1 MPDLRATAFLLSLV
15 LAAPG
20 HAAEP
25 APLTASEK
33 ETLNFAFAG
42 RVGSGVYTVSDRT
55 VQIYRIP
62 FRFAIYDEEERGFG
76 LHVTLQT
83 TFGFYDFKA
92 SDIPDTG
99 LPHDVDTVGVT
110 PGLELRFLPGP
121 SWLLRPYVEAGY
133 SNDRSGSASAWLYS
147 AGVRSLFTH
156 LFEGS
161 RITLSLGNDLFA
173 ARADPG
179 GDLPADTYAVL
190 QTAVE
195 ARRPLGPTLRGQPVD
210 AGLYLVQDLSF
221 DAPSFPIQGGGEGS
235 ADLYEAGITF
245 GTEEPVKWWKVPL
258 PRLGVGYRF
267 HGDVDVFR
275 FVIGIPVPAL
285 TR

>member
-1 MPDLRATAFLLSLV
+1 MPDLRATAFVLSLG
-15 LAAPG
+15 LAVPG
-20 HAAEP
+20 HTADP

-99 LPHDVDTVGVT
+99 LPHEVDTVGVT

-133 SNDRSGSASAWLYS
+133 SNDRPGAPAPGSTRPACAACSPTSSRARASPS
-147 AGVRSLFTH
+147 
-156 LFEGS
+156 
-161 RITLSLGNDLFA
+161 SLGNDLFV

-179 GDLPADTYAVL
+179 GDLPADDYAVL

-195 ARRPLGPTLRGQPVD
+195 ARRPLGPTFRGQPVD